1 MTAGVRLHAED
12 AMAVQFRAPLL
23 RYFRRRGVD
32 DIQCEDLAHE
42 VFARVCKRSLDG
54 IPNPQAYVFSAAS
67 SVYIDHVRRLKTRG
81 DAFYE
86 QVEEIELPSEAPGAV
101 RVLEGKQRLERLKVI
116 LEELPERTREI
127 LLLSRLEGLSNT
139 QLAARFGLSV
149 SAIEK
154 NLMRALVH
162 IRSRSVADE

>member
-1 MTAGVRLHAED
+1 MTPTLLLFDIDGTLITTGGAGYR
-12 AMAVQFRAPLL
+12 AMKRAVAHTF
-23 RYFRRRGVD
+23 D
-32 DIQCEDLAHE
+32 DQ
-42 VFARVCKRSLDG
+42 RSLDG

-67 SVYIDHVRRLKTRG
+67 SVYIDHVRRQKTRG
-81 DAFYE
+81 DGFYE